1 MTSKNRHLS
10 IYLNEAQF
18 FTPTGG
24 GEVKMRQSEGDLRKV
39 GLLERLFKQLPNRFT
54 IITTDLQG
62 LALGQMQQT
71 ATLLQRRNSHHAL
84 NIDNG

>member
-24 GEVKMRQSEGDLRKV
+24 GEVKMRQSEGDLR
-39 GLLERLFKQLPNRFT
+39 
-54 IITTDLQG
+54 
-62 LALGQMQQT
+62 
-71 ATLLQRRNSHHAL
+71 
-84 NIDNG
+84 